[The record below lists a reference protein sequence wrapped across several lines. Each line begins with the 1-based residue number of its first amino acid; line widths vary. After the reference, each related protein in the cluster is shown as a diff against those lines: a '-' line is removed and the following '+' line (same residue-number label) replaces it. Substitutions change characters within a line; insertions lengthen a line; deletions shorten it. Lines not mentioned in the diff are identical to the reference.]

1 MNFKRYKVTVKVC
14 REFTFLVKKLPR
26 VAKKKAIKIMN
37 RVFSNCCFCCNQ
49 SNKVKTSE
57 LINDDSGIG
66 FKIILNWSNSL

>member
-37 RVFSNCCFCCNQ
+37 RVFSNCCFC
-49 SNKVKTSE
+49 SE